1 MPPDLRSTVL
11 LRSEDS
17 SGHLSVVENV
27 VPAHSAGPPL
37 HRHDFDE
44 TFYVLEGELVFRVG
58 DALLTR
64 TAGQVAFAPR
74 GAAHALANRG
84 DAPARYLL
92 VCTPAGF
99 LRPHQN
105 LL

>member
-1 MPPDLRSTVL
+1 MPPDVSSLVL

-17 SGHLSVVENV
+17 GGRLSDVENV
-27 VPAHSAGPPL
+27 VPAGSAGPPL

-44 TFYVLEGELVFRVG
+44 TFYVEEGELVFRVG

-64 TAGQVAFAPR
+64 SPGQLAFAPR
-74 GAAHALANRG
+74 GVAHALANRG
-84 DAPARYLL
+84 RTPARYLL

-99 LRPHQN
+99 ERH
-105 LL
+105 